1 MPELPIQMMQLYCER
16 FSEVPL
22 AVLNTDGTFI
32 HANTAFRRRMNLSE
46 TPVGASIHTVLDIS
60 LEITDP
66 IYHDEDKGICAD
78 LVTASYTLQGELVKL
93 RGHLF
98 FDQKQYMVI
107 FDIFKQ
113 HDVEILEQVTKMNL
127 EMTSMTR
134 DYSKQYR
141 RMNIE
146 AQQQKKLAG
155 QDQLTRLPNRRHFE
169 EAAHRLMT
177 GKEKP
182 KLPSFGIILL
192 DIDNFKRVNDTYGHD
207 VGDKVLVKLSET
219 VQEQIRADDVPAR
232 YGGEEFII
240 LARCETLEQLEKFAE
255 KLRSAFASLHIEEIS
270 SSVTASFGITMHH
283 AGDSLAAMIKRADT
297 ALYKA
302 KKDGKNRVE
311 AIDEPKH
318 QRE

>member
-1 MPELPIQMMQLYCER
+1 MPELPIQIMQLYCER
-16 FSEVPL
+16 FSEIPL
-22 AVLNTDGTFI
+22 AVLDPDGKFI
-32 HANTAFRRRMNLSE
+32 HANKAFCRRMELVQ
-46 TPVGASIHTVLDIS
+46 TPVGISVHDYLNIS
-60 LEITDP
+60 LTITDP
-66 IYHDEDKGICAD
+66 IYHDEASGISAD

-98 FDQKQYMVI
+98 FDQKQYVVI

-113 HDVEILEQVTKMNL
+113 QDAEILEQVTKMNL
-127 EMTSMTR
+127 EMTSITR

-169 EAAHRLMT
+169 EAAQRLMT

-182 KLPSFGIILL
+182 KPPSFGIILF

-207 VGDKVLVKLSET
+207 VGDKVLIKLSET

-255 KLRSAFASLHIEEIS
+255 KLRSAFESLHIKEIS

-283 AGDSLAAMIKRADT
+283 EGDSLAAMIKRADT

-302 KKDGKNRVE
+302 KKTGKNRVE
-311 AIDEPKH
+311 ST
-318 QRE
+318 